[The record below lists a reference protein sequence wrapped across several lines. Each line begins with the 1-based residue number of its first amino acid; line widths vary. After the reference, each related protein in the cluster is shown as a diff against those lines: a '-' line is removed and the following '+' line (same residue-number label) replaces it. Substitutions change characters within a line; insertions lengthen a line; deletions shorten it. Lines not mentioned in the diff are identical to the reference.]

1 MNFLYRTSQPVVPE
15 LPRIPEQDHHRDG
28 LQRPATTLEGLI
40 ADDPYQPSASIE
52 DGATNNGVVDIGGD
66 SADVDSKNPVPTGK
80 HTDVLEDEGWIT
92 IPNKELPDDWNGL
105 SDTLQLQPLDR
116 PFLFPGEQVHI
127 LACLSA
133 SKQDAQVISPFRIA
147 AVMSKNGNSLQHS
160 TNKSSH
166 VTENGDNNGKNGE
179 NGSQVVE
186 DDMQSVELNG
196 EMSPSKQ
203 DILETETLLRLEDH
217 KQQIESMLQR
227 FKNSNFFVRIA
238 ESDESLWSKKRLAVS
253 KVLEEQSY
261 SDSQE
266 NTKASRS
273 NAYNT
278 ISDKG
283 VFDGSTSG
291 GVARGTARCYALQN
305 GDIVVVLQVNVGVN
319 KMDDPVLEVLQFEKP
334 SSSNYITANL
344 VSGVSS
350 GDEDPCKG
358 LLSWLLPLDR
368 TLPPCSL
375 SPPTL
380 NPSASHKQSYSSSGS
395 QIFSLSHFR
404 SYSMPSASSTQ
415 PPNIRPPPISESQ
428 EFVPEKPA
436 KTPDIINDGQLSFRG
451 VPLEPERY
459 SVRCGLEGVY
469 LPGKRWRRKVKIIQP
484 IEVHSFAAKYT
495 AENLLSVLI
504 KNIAPQ
510 HVKDIVVFV
519 DAITIVFEEASKGG
533 APLSLPIASIEVGH
547 GHSLPNIALRR
558 GEEHSFILKPASMSR
573 GRRTNSDAPLT
584 LPLPKMNGTA
594 TNGSLPKVGE
604 TSGSFTDQYAVLVS
618 YRCNYTESKLF
629 FKQATSWRPCVASD
643 LMISVSS
650 ELSLWNPIPS
660 ARVPQLPVQ
669 VLTLEA
675 TNMTS
680 ENLTVTVLAPE
691 ASGSSSVVSLNSAPT
706 TPNSSYDNL
715 NESMRRSGLGKHRAG
730 FQRLN
735 SVLAGSPNESDNGR
749 NRISTSRGCTHLW
762 LQSAVPLGC
771 IPARSSTTVKLEL
784 LPLTDGIITLDTL
797 QITIREKDSC
807 RVRVA
812 VRLRPKNSDDL
823 AHGADFDSCVELQ
836 PECKKLKL
844 KRNNWSC
851 ESYKFDEVF
860 SENASQKRVYE
871 VVAKPSVLEGYNGTV
886 MAYGQ
891 TGTGKTYTVGRLGKD
906 DPSERGIMVRAL
918 EHILSVMSLETDR
931 VAISF
936 LQLYLES
943 VQDLLA
949 PEKTNIPIVEDP
961 KTGEV
966 SLPGAAIVE
975 IRDIE
980 HVFRLLQIGEMNR
993 HAANTKMNT
1002 ESSRSHAIL
1011 IIHIQRSSRI
1021 KDESATSL
1029 PNGTGDL
1036 CPDNLPL
1043 VLKSKLLIVDLAGSE
1058 RINKSGSEG
1067 HMIEEAKFINL
1078 SLTSLGKCINALAEN
1093 SPHIPT
1099 RDSKLTR
1106 MLRDSFGGTA
1116 RTSLIVT
1123 IGPSARHFSET
1134 SSTIMFG
1141 QRAMKIVNT
1150 IRIKEEVDY
1159 ESLYKKVE
1167 REVDHLTSEMERQQ
1181 KLKNS
1186 EKMQLERKLKESEA
1200 SLNDLKVTSNVQI
1213 ENMEMEKCQLES
1225 TIRRL
1230 MLELEKEK
1238 GKNNLL
1244 SEQIIHLETSL
1255 DENKQ
1260 KQLENISNTNILVDA
1275 TKSHEKKIREL
1286 LRQLEDER
1294 SHSAS
1299 MNNHLNVLQQQL
1311 SDAQSY
1317 VQENMACELEKQ
1329 LSRTTEEFASQIRSL
1344 KEKVTELISEKEL
1357 VYEELK
1363 FTQEKMQQE
1372 MRHRQGLE
1380 DEILRLKQSSVDNCS
1395 EETKALCGM
1404 VRSGSGLGSVPF
1416 MSKSEKSRELLS
1428 SQRGNISKI
1437 FEEVGLPNV
1446 LALLKSE
1453 ELEVQIHAVKVVAN
1467 LAAEDFNQEKIIEE
1481 GGLDALLSLLETSEN
1496 TTIHRVTAG
1505 AIANLAMNGSNQG
1518 LIMNKGGAR
1527 LLANV
1532 ASKTDDP
1539 QTLRMVAGALA
1550 NLCGNEKLHVML
1562 KQDGGI
1568 KALLGMFRTG
1578 HNEVIAQIARGMAN
1592 FAKCESRVIS
1602 QGHRKGR
1609 SILIE
1614 EGVLNW
1620 MVANSSAFSA
1630 STRRHIEL
1638 AFCHL
1643 AQNEDNARD
1652 IILTGGIKELL
1663 RISRESSRDDTRN
1676 LAKKALNSNPAFLKE
1691 IQ

>member
-1 MNFLYRTSQPVVPE
+1 MAANGRASVRPVERHGAP
-15 LPRIPEQDHHRDG
+15 P
-28 LQRPATTLEGLI
+28 RPAGRSRSV
-40 ADDPYQPSASIE
+40 APPSR
-52 DGATNNGVVDIGGD
+52 
-66 SADVDSKNPVPTGK
+66 
-80 HTDVLEDEGWIT
+80 
-92 IPNKELPDDWNGL
+92 
-105 SDTLQLQPLDR
+105 R
-116 PFLFPGEQVHI
+116 P
-127 LACLSA
+127 
-133 SKQDAQVISPFRIA
+133 
-147 AVMSKNGNSLQHS
+147 
-160 TNKSSH
+160 
-166 VTENGDNNGKNGE
+166 
-179 NGSQVVE
+179 
-186 DDMQSVELNG
+186 
-196 EMSPSKQ
+196 SPSP
-203 DILETETLLRLEDH
+203 
-217 KQQIESMLQR
+217 
-227 FKNSNFFVRIA
+227 
-238 ESDESLWSKKRLAVS
+238 
-253 KVLEEQSY
+253 
-261 SDSQE
+261 
-266 NTKASRS
+266 SR
-273 NAYNT
+273 
-278 ISDKG
+278 
-283 VFDGSTSG
+283 
-291 GVARGTARCYALQN
+291 AR
-305 GDIVVVLQVNVGVN
+305 
-319 KMDDPVLEVLQFEKP
+319 
-334 SSSNYITANL
+334 
-344 VSGVSS
+344 
-350 GDEDPCKG
+350 
-358 LLSWLLPLDR
+358 
-368 TLPPCSL
+368 
-375 SPPTL
+375 
-380 NPSASHKQSYSSSGS
+380 
-395 QIFSLSHFR
+395 
-404 SYSMPSASSTQ
+404 
-415 PPNIRPPPISESQ
+415 
-428 EFVPEKPA
+428 PA
-436 KTPDIINDGQLSFRG
+436 AADNDG
-451 VPLEPERY
+451 
-459 SVRCGLEGVY
+459 
-469 LPGKRWRRKVKIIQP
+469 
-484 IEVHSFAAKYT
+484 
-495 AENLLSVLI
+495 
-504 KNIAPQ
+504 
-510 HVKDIVVFV
+510 
-519 DAITIVFEEASKGG
+519 
-533 APLSLPIASIEVGH
+533 
-547 GHSLPNIALRR
+547 
-558 GEEHSFILKPASMSR
+558 
-573 GRRTNSDAPLT
+573 
-584 LPLPKMNGTA
+584 
-594 TNGSLPKVGE
+594 GS
-604 TSGSFTDQYAVLVS
+604 
-618 YRCNYTESKLF
+618 
-629 FKQATSWRPCVASD
+629 
-643 LMISVSS
+643 
-650 ELSLWNPIPS
+650 
-660 ARVPQLPVQ
+660 
-669 VLTLEA
+669 
-675 TNMTS
+675 
-680 ENLTVTVLAPE
+680 
-691 ASGSSSVVSLNSAPT
+691 
-706 TPNSSYDNL
+706 
-715 NESMRRSGLGKHRAG
+715 
-730 FQRLN
+730 
-735 SVLAGSPNESDNGR
+735 
-749 NRISTSRGCTHLW
+749 
-762 LQSAVPLGC
+762 
-771 IPARSSTTVKLEL
+771 
-784 LPLTDGIITLDTL
+784 
-797 QITIREKDSC
+797 DSC

-812 VRLRPKNSDDL
+812 VRLRPKNSEDL

-844 KRNNWSC
+844 KKNNWSC
-851 ESYKFDEVF
+851 ESYRFDEVF
-860 SENASQKRVYE
+860 SENASQKR
-871 VVAKPSVLEGYNGTV
+871 SVLEGYNGTV

-906 DPSERGIMVRAL
+906 DPSEGGIMVRAL
-918 EHILSVMSLETDR
+918 EHILSVMSLETDS

-975 IRDIE
+975 IRDLE
-980 HVFRLLQIGEMNR
+980 HVFQLLQIGEMNR

-1011 IIHIQRSSRI
+1011 IRSSRI
-1021 KDESATSL
+1021 KDESNTSL
-1029 PNGTGDL
+1029 TNGTDNL
-1036 CPDNLPL
+1036 FPDNLPL

-1058 RINKSGSEG
+1058 RIDKSGSEG

-1093 SPHIPT
+1093 SPHIPI

-1106 MLRDSFGGTA
+1106 ILRDSFGGTA

-1123 IGPSARHFSET
+1123 IGPSSRHFSET

-1167 REVDHLTSEMERQQ
+1167 HEVDHLTSEMERQQ

-1186 EKMQLERKLKESEA
+1186 EKMQLEKKLKESEA
-1200 SLNDLKVTSNVQI
+1200 SLNDLKVTSNIQI
-1213 ENMEMEKCQLES
+1213 ENMAIEKRQLES
-1225 TIRRL
+1225 TIKRL
-1230 MLELEKEK
+1230 MLDLEKEK
-1238 GKNNLL
+1238 GKNNIL

-1260 KQLENISNTNILVDA
+1260 KQLENISNTNILADT

-1299 MNNHLNVLQQQL
+1299 MNDHLNVLQQQL
-1311 SDAQSY
+1311 SDAQNY
-1317 VQENMACELEKQ
+1317 FQENIACELEKQ
-1329 LSRTTEEFASQIRSL
+1329 LSRTTEEFASQISSL
-1344 KEKVTELISEKEL
+1344 EERIADLISEKEL

-1363 FTQEKMQQE
+1363 STQEKMQQE

-1380 DEILRLKQSSVDNCS
+1380 DEILRLKQSLADNCS
-1395 EETKALCGM
+1395 EESKALCGM

-1416 MSKSEKSRELLS
+1416 MSKSGKSRELLS
-1428 SQRGNISKI
+1428 SQRSNISKI

-1446 LALLKSE
+1446 LALLKCD

-1467 LAAEDFNQEKIIEE
+1467 LAAEDVNQEKIVEE

-1527 LLANV
+1527 LLANI

-1609 SILIE
+1609 SLLIE

-1676 LAKKALNSNPAFLKE
+1676 LAKKALNSNPAFFKE